1 GLQRMERRASREALH
16 GLDRAA
22 VALDRERET
31 GKERH
36 AVHEHRAGA
45 ALAEL
50 ATVLGPG
57 EPQILAQHLE
67 QGLVRRERRL
77 ERLAIDAY
85 GDVDVAADVGRSV
98 QWRVHGERG
107 GQLFGPQT
115 LHPAAPNAKGRVRR
129 RRPRRTGIR
138 LSPPRPGRRPGSS
151 RTGSRSRA
159 ERPRRAAGTRSS
171 GRGPLPPAPG
181 AGYRGARRAPRPRP
195 PRRGGER
202 GTRT

>member
-1 GLQRMERRASREALH
+1 MERRASREALH

-22 VALDRERET
+22 VALDREREA

-57 EPQILAQHLE
+57 EPQVLAQHLE

-77 ERLAIDAY
+77 ERLAIDAH
-85 GDVDVAADVGRSV
+85 GDVDVAADVGTSV
-98 QWRVHGERG
+98 RWCVHGERG
-107 GQLFGPQT
+107 EPIVWSPNFTPDGAERKGPGPPPVT
-115 LHPAAPNAKGRVRR
+115 AADGF
-129 RRPRRTGIR
+129 R

-159 ERPRRAAGTRSS
+159 ERPRRAAGRRSS
-171 GRGPLPPAPG
+171 ARWPLRPAPG
-181 AGYRGARRAPRPRP
+181 AGYR
-195 PRRGGER
+195 
-202 GTRT
+202 